1 MSLSIKMIVTT
12 TALIVVTV
20 VGSGLLNVMNV
31 RKTFDSTTEEQIEI
45 HRTGRERSGE
55 AFTPVFA
62 RAVEPA
68 LIDKGDDIPTRS
80 LVRSTVIADTKQTDG
95 KTEYG
100 LRFAL
105 VLDGNRNVVAHC
117 FEEGQP
123 RCLDE
128 GTHPPVSDA
137 LGVAAQAWSAVLKAW
152 EAPKAGPLVRVDFAS
167 GETKYRVFAY
177 PVITGAPATAAAAL
191 AGDPGPRQGYVML
204 GYDQEPLAWFEAT
217 AEEAK
222 SAAVR
227 RAALY
232 TAGVGALFTLIGL
245 VLAIL
250 QGLSITRPIKQL
262 AYRADQIARGD
273 LRTRV
278 DVKGTDEIGVLGTNF
293 NFMADQIKL
302 LLEQT
307 AEKARIEQE
316 IEVARAIQETL
327 VPPSDAVKCGT
338 LEFAGFYEP
347 AEQTGGDWW
356 TWHELANGKILLVIG
371 DVTGHGIGSAMIT
384 AAAKAACDVARYVHG
399 DQVTVTRVLE
409 LMNQAIF
416 EAAKRRFVMTC
427 FASIIDTKARTITFA
442 NAAHNFPYLFRAGAP
457 GQGWVDASPTQA
469 GRAEPRQSEFGSLM
483 IRGNRL
489 GDDPASTYEA
499 KTTELRAGDVI
510 VWYTDGIVECEG
522 TTGEEY
528 GEKRFR
534 ASVKRASALSAS
546 EMRDAIS
553 ADAHSFFKDRPRKD
567 DITLVVGRVS

>member
-1 MSLSIKMIVTT
+1 MSLSVKMIVTT

-31 RKTFDSTTEEQIEI
+31 RKTFDSTTQQQIEI
-45 HRTGRERSGE
+45 YRTGRERGGE

-80 LVRSTVIADTKQTDG
+80 LVKSTVTADTKGSGAGPDDVAGG
-95 KTEYG
+95 KLEFG

-117 FEEGQP
+117 FEDPQP
-123 RCLDE
+123 KCVEE
-128 GTHPPVSDA
+128 GTHPPVSAA
-137 LGVAAQAWSAVLKAW
+137 LGPAAGAWEASLKAW
-152 EAPKAGPLVRVDFAS
+152 EQTKEPLVRVDFAA

-191 AGDPGPRQGYVML
+191 AQEPGPRQGYVML
-204 GYDQEPLAWFEAT
+204 GYDQEPLAWFEAN
-217 AEEAK
+217 AEGEK
-222 SAAVR
+222 SAAVQ

-232 TAGVGALFTLIGL
+232 TAGVGALFALIGL

-293 NFMADQIKL
+293 NFMADQINL

-307 AEKARIEQE
+307 AEKARIDQE

-327 VPPSDAVKCGT
+327 VPSSETVLRGT

-356 TWHELANGKILLVIG
+356 TWHELGNGKILIVIG

-384 AAAKAACDVARYVHG
+384 AAAKAACDVARYVS
-399 DQVTVTRVLE
+399 DDAVTVTRILE
-409 LMNQAIF
+409 IMNQAIF
-416 EAAKRRFVMTC
+416 EAAQRRFTMTC

-442 NAAHNFPYLFRAGAP
+442 NAAHNFPYIFR
-457 GQGWVDASPTQA
+457 QGVQTDA
-469 GRAEPRQSEFGSLM
+469 RQSEFGSLM

-499 KTTELRAGDVI
+499 KTQDLKAGDVI

-522 TTGEEY
+522 ATGEEY

-534 ASVKRASALSAS
+534 ASVKRSSALSAG

-567 DITLVVGRVS
+567 DITLIVGRIS